1 MKIIA
6 AVPAQAAAAAAPAV
20 LGEVGEQGAG
30 DWHKVPAGTCTAGTM
45 ESLRFAGCAIRAP
58 ASELLQGGG
67 GCQDASK
74 EYHDAPGIY
83 NGQ

>member
-1 MKIIA
+1 MKIVA
-6 AVPAQAAAAAAPAV
+6 AVPAQAAPAAPAAV

-58 ASELLQGGG
+58 VSELPQGG
-67 GCQDASK
+67 QDASK
-74 EYHDAPGIY
+74 EYHDTSEIY